1 MKTEKLPEILPSC
14 RQMVGSCAGREWR
27 LNSEIDS
34 KEKKNNKKKGTL
46 TPTISFYPSNKKI
59 EYKYRY

>member
-1 MKTEKLPEILPSC
+1 MKTEKLPEILPSW

-34 KEKKNNKKKGTL
+34 KEKKKKIKKGTL

-59 EYKYRY
+59 EYK